1 MRPALLLLLPA
12 LVPAMMV
19 AAPTASAQRGAEQRC
34 GWLSNPTP
42 GNYWLRDRQGEWL
55 LSSQGGYAARG
66 IDNMPDMTT
75 RGWVETNGHYGY
87 GCACMSV
94 QTDRRNGRVTR
105 LFSARPV
112 PLAQCRRDR
121 SLPRRPD

>member
-1 MRPALLLLLPA
+1 MRRALLLLPA
-12 LVPAMMV
+12 ILLTATAALPAH
-19 AAPTASAQRGAEQRC
+19 AQRGAENRC

-55 LSSQGGYAARG
+55 LSSQGGYHARG

-75 RGWVETNGHYGY
+75 RGWVETNGSYGY

-94 QTDRRNGRVTR
+94 RTDRRNGRITQ
-105 LFSARPV
+105 LYSARPV
-112 PLAQCRRDR
+112 PLAQCQRDR
-121 SLPRRPD
+121 SLPRRPN